1 MPCFYSVVS
10 PFPPF
15 LWYMV
20 SFFLGFGSQNLSA
33 HVVVEYMIRAFVP
46 RLKVIVFESGSLCND
61 ETSSKRIKP
70 IHRSTF
76 DLLYSKTKTW

>member
-1 MPCFYSVVS
+1 
-10 PFPPF
+10 
-15 LWYMV
+15 MV
-20 SFFLGFGSQNLSA
+20 SFFLGFGSRNLSA